1 VGGESERRDG
11 RRRAE
16 DGTGLIGSTVGVL
29 VFVVFLLLGVQVLFD
44 LYARSAVTAATFDAA
59 RVVAGAD
66 AGGASGAE
74 ADAEGAARRMLG
86 HYGQGAEFRWA
97 VEADA
102 IALTVHVRS
111 PSLLPALVT
120 RPLSLDT
127 IERTVRVRRE
137 HP

>member
-66 AGGASGAE
+66 AGGAPGAE
-74 ADAEGAARRMLG
+74 ADAEGTARRMLG